1 MMETSITAMI
11 SLLTRHALLLFAC
24 AACNVCAQSPYPVK
38 PIRLIV
44 PFPPGGQTDIVARLL
59 APRLTAAF
67 GQSIVIDNRGG
78 GAGSI
83 GVETAVR
90 SAPDGYTVIIVSGAY
105 AANTA
110 LYRLPY
116 DPVTDLAP
124 IALLGVAGIMA
135 ALHPSIPVANT
146 RELIA
151 FDRTSPGRLNFGSGG
166 TGTTTHLAGELFNQM
181 AGTKLTH
188 VPYKGAG
195 PALIDLLGGQIQMNF
210 GSVPTL
216 AQHVKTGRLRGI
228 AVTTAR
234 RVAALPDVPAFAET
248 LPGYEALNW
257 SALLGPKALPRDI
270 VTRWNSEINRALQ
283 LPDIKERMANDGLEP
298 AGGTPRYLGE
308 LIARDVVKWRNVVKF
323 AGIKT
328 GN

>member
-1 MMETSITAMI
+1 MLHRRPVTLCVLLMTAIMV
-11 SLLTRHALLLFAC
+11 
-24 AACNVCAQSPYPVK
+24 NAQPHYPAK

-59 APRLTAAF
+59 APRLTDAI

-90 SAPDGYTVIIVSGAY
+90 AAADGYTLIIVSGAY
-105 AANTA
+105 AANTV
-110 LYRLPY
+110 LYKLPY

-135 ALHPSIPVANT
+135 AVHPSVPVANT
-146 RELIA
+146 KELIA
-151 FDRTSPGRLNFGSGG
+151 YEKANPGKLNYGSGG

-181 AGTKLTH
+181 AGTKLMH

-195 PALIDLLGGQIQMNF
+195 PALVDLLGGQIQMNF

-216 AQHVKTGRLRGI
+216 AQQVKSNRLRGI

-234 RVAALPDVPAFAET
+234 RIAALPDVPAFAES

-257 SALLGPKALPRDI
+257 SALLGPRALARDI
-270 VTRWNSEINRALQ
+270 VARWNNEVNRVLQ
-283 LPDIKERMANDGLEP
+283 LPEVKERMAADGLEP
-298 AGGTPRYLGE
+298 AGGTATQLHD
-308 LIARDVVKWRNVVKF
+308 LVVRDVVKWRDVVRF

-328 GN
+328 AN